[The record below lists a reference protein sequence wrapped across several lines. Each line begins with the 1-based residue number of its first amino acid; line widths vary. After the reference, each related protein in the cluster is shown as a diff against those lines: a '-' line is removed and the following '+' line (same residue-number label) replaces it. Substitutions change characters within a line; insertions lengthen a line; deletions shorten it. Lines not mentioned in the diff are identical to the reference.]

1 MTATNNNI
9 DLTEVYNEQD
19 KSTFLK
25 QYDNLNTKRAFVRI
39 FKNTCEMEKDL
50 EKDLYYFTKK
60 ELEEFF
66 ENTTPSTPISARNY
80 GRMII
85 QYIAWAVDENI
96 ISEHP
101 FPVQQHYFL
110 RYVKTHEDQFLTK
123 KELRYFTH
131 YYFQNYQDGVIL
143 ELLFNGV
150 QGKEGSEICNLT
162 LNDIDED
169 KLTMKLLDSSTG
181 RERTITFE
189 DEKVIDYCKK
199 ANKEEQYD
207 KRNGEIEPN
216 PRIRPYT
223 ELIMDTDYILK
234 NSKTNTKHSSEATRF
249 TIYNRLKSIQKFQEV
264 ESVKHKMTIKNIVKS
279 GQLYMA
285 SKLYEQ
291 DGEFELPQIRKICEH
306 FGVKEHWTMRDYLNE
321 ENIFKYYPHVKKN
334 KELALN

>member
-1 MTATNNNI
+1 MATNNNI
-9 DLTEVYNEQD
+9 DFSQVYNSTDKERFLEQ
-19 KSTFLK
+19 
-25 QYDNLNTKRAFVRI
+25 YENLNTKRAFVRI
-39 FKNTCEMEKDL
+39 FRNTFEMENDL
-50 EKDLYYFTKK
+50 NKDLYYFTKE

-85 QYIAWAVDENI
+85 QYIAWAVDEKI

-110 RYVKTHEDQFLTK
+110 RYVKSHDDQFLTK

-131 YYFQNYQDGVIL
+131 YYFQNFQDGVIL

-162 LNDIDED
+162 IDDINEEE
-169 KLTMKLLDSSTG
+169 LSLKLLDSSTG
-181 RERTITFE
+181 RERTVFLE
-189 DEKVIDYCKK
+189 DEKAIEYCIN

-207 KRNGEIEPN
+207 KRNGEIQEN

-223 ELIMDTDYILK
+223 DLAMDTKYILK
-234 NSKTNTKHSSEATRF
+234 NSKTNTTHSEQATRY
-249 TIYNRLKSIQKFQEV
+249 TIYNRLKNIQKFEEV
-264 ESVKHKMTIKNIVKS
+264 ESVKHKITIKNIVKS

-285 SKLYEQ
+285 SKLYEEE
-291 DGEFELPQIRKICEH
+291 GEFDLKQIRKICQQ
-306 FGVKEHWTMRDYLNE
+306 FGVKEHWTMRDYLNI
-321 ENIFKYYPHVKKN
+321 ENILKYYPHLKKN
-334 KELALN
+334 KELVTN

>member
-1 MTATNNNI
+1 MDTNNNI
-9 DLTEVYNEQD
+9 DFSEVYNAKDKEKFLEQ
-19 KSTFLK
+19 
-25 QYDNLNTKRAFVRI
+25 YENLNTKRAFVRI
-39 FKNTCEMEKDL
+39 FRNTFEMEKDL

-85 QYIAWAVDENI
+85 QYIAWAVEQNI

-110 RYVKTHEDQFLTK
+110 RYVKSHEDQFLTK

-131 YYFQNYQDGVIL
+131 YYFQNFQDGVIL

-162 LNDIDED
+162 VDDINEDE
-169 KLTMKLLDSSTG
+169 LSLKLLDSATG
-181 RERTITFE
+181 RERTIVLE
-189 DEKVIDYCKK
+189 DEKVIEYCIN
-199 ANKEEQYD
+199 ANKEENYD
-207 KRNGEIEPN
+207 KRNGEIESN

-223 ELIMDTDYILK
+223 DLAMDTNYILK
-234 NSKTNTKHSSEATRF
+234 NSKTNTTHSEQATRY
-249 TIYNRLKSIQKFQEV
+249 TIYNRLKNIQKFEEV
-264 ESVKHKMTIKNIVKS
+264 ESVKHKITIKNIVKS

-291 DGEFELPQIRKICEH
+291 DGDFDLPQIREICKQ
-306 FGVKEHWTMRDYLNE
+306 FGVKEHWTMRDYLNI
-321 ENIFKYYPHVKKN
+321 ENILKYYPHLKKS
-334 KELALN
+334 KELVTN

>member
-1 MTATNNNI
+1 MDTNNSI
-9 DLTEVYNEQD
+9 DFSEVYNAKD
-19 KSTFLK
+19 KEKFLEHYK
-25 QYDNLNTKRAFVRI
+25 NLNTKRAFVRI
-39 FKNTCEMEKDL
+39 FRNTFEMEKDL

-85 QYIAWAVDENI
+85 QYIAWAVEQNI

-110 RYVKTHEDQFLTK
+110 RYVKSHEDQFLTK

-131 YYFQNYQDGVIL
+131 YYFQNFQDGVIL

-162 LNDIDED
+162 VDDINEDE
-169 KLTMKLLDSSTG
+169 LSLKLLDSATG
-181 RERTITFE
+181 RERTIVLE
-189 DEKVIDYCKK
+189 DEKVIEYCIN
-199 ANKEEQYD
+199 ANKEENYD
-207 KRNGEIEPN
+207 KRNGEIESN

-223 ELIMDTDYILK
+223 DLAMDTNYILK
-234 NSKTNTKHSSEATRF
+234 NSKTNTTHSEQATRY
-249 TIYNRLKSIQKFQEV
+249 TIYNRLKNIQKFEEV
-264 ESVKHKMTIKNIVKS
+264 ESVKHKITIKNIVKS

-291 DGEFELPQIRKICEH
+291 DGDFDLPQIREICKQ
-306 FGVKEHWTMRDYLNE
+306 FGVKEHWTMRDYLNI
-321 ENIFKYYPHVKKN
+321 ENILKYYPHLKKS
-334 KELALN
+334 KELVTN